1 VRVAVCQ
8 PQVPFERGGTEVLTE
23 ALVAELRQSGHET
36 DLVTVPFKW
45 YPGAR
50 VLSQAL
56 LWRLLDLEEAN
67 GRPID
72 RVIAT
77 KFPSYA
83 VRHPNKVVWLFH
95 QFRQAYD
102 LHGTELG
109 QFGDD
114 PAGRATRRKIQGL
127 DQATLGEARQLFAI
141 SQNVADRLQSST
153 GLQAEVLYPPPQ
165 QLDFRCEEYGDFVLS
180 VGRLDR
186 AKRVDLLLE
195 AAATGDGLRLVV
207 AGDGPDRER
216 LESLAREFGLDG
228 RVTFTGRVDND
239 ELADLYARCLAVY
252 YAPVDEDYG
261 LVPYEAL
268 MSEKPVVTTRD
279 AGGPLE
285 IVVDGETGRVCE
297 PTPAAVAEACL
308 WLRSHPSETRE
319 LGVVGRERAERV
331 TWDRVIERLLAP

>member
-1 VRVAVCQ
+1 MRVAVCQ

-23 ALVAELRQSGHET
+23 SLVSELRSRGHEA

-56 LWRLLDLEEAN
+56 VWRLLDLEEAN
-67 GRPID
+67 GQPID

-83 VRHPNKVVWLFH
+83 VRHPSKVVWLYH

-109 QFGDD
+109 QFGED
-114 PAGRATRRKIQGL
+114 PASRATRRRIQRL
-127 DQATLGEARQLFAI
+127 DEKTLGEARHVFAI
-141 SQNVADRLQSST
+141 SQNVADRLRDST
-153 GLQAEVLYPPPQ
+153 GLEAEVLHPPPQ
-165 QLDFRCEEYGDFVLS
+165 RLDFRCDEYGDFVLS

-195 AAATGDGLRLVV
+195 AAAAGDALRLVV

-216 LESLAREFGLDG
+216 LESLAREFELDG
-228 RVTFTGRVDND
+228 RVIFTGRVGDD
-239 ELADLYARCLAVY
+239 ELTDLYARCLAVY
-252 YAPVDEDYG
+252 YAPLDEDYG

-268 MSEKPVVTTRD
+268 MSQKPVVTTHD

-297 PTPAAVAEACL
+297 PTATAVAEACL
-308 WLRSHPSETRE
+308 WLRSHPSATRE
-319 LGVVGRERAERV
+319 LGVAGHERAALV
-331 TWDRVIERLLAP
+331 TWDRVVDRLLGS

>member
-1 VRVAVCQ
+1 VRIAVCQ
-8 PQVPFERGGTEVLTE
+8 PQVPFERGGTEVLTHS
-23 ALVAELRQSGHET
+23 LVEQLRLRGHET
-36 DLVTVPFKW
+36 DLLTVPFKW

-56 LWRLLDLEEAN
+56 LWRLLDVEEAN

-72 RVIAT
+72 LVIGT

-109 QFGDD
+109 QFGED
-114 PAGRATRRKIQGL
+114 PGSVATRRAIERL
-127 DQATLGEARQLFAI
+127 DRATLSEARRLFSI
-141 SQNVADRLQSST
+141 SGNVAERLQSST
-153 GLQAEVLYPPPQ
+153 GLEAEVLHPPPAS
-165 QLDFRCEEYGDFVLS
+165 LDFRCDEYGDFILS

-186 AKRVDLLLE
+186 SKRVDLLLE
-195 AAATGDGLRLVV
+195 AAAIGDELRVVV
-207 AGDGPDRER
+207 AGDGPDRAR
-216 LESLAREFGLDG
+216 LEELARELGLNG
-228 RVTFTGRVDND
+228 RVRFTGRVGEDD
-239 ELADLYARCLAVY
+239 LTDLYARCLAVY

-268 MSEKPVVTTRD
+268 MSAKPVVTTRD

-285 IVVDGETGRVCE
+285 IVVDHETGRVCE
-297 PTPAAVAEACL
+297 PTPDAVAEACL
-308 WLRSHPSETRE
+308 WLGANRDTTRA
-319 LGVVGRERAERV
+319 LGLAGQERARRV
-331 TWDRVIERLLAP
+331 TWDGVIERLLAS

>member
-1 VRVAVCQ
+1 VRIAVCQ
-8 PQVPFERGGTEVLTE
+8 PQVPFERGGTEVLTGS
-23 ALVAELRQSGHET
+23 LVEQLRQRGHET
-36 DLVTVPFKW
+36 DLLTVPFKW

-56 LWRLLDLEEAN
+56 LWRLLDVEEAN

-72 RVIAT
+72 LVIAT

-102 LHGTELG
+102 LHGTDLG
-109 QFGDD
+109 QFGED
-114 PAGRATRRKIQGL
+114 PASVATRRAIERL
-127 DQATLGEARQLFAI
+127 DRKTLGEARRLFSI
-141 SQNVADRLQSST
+141 SGNVAERLQGST
-153 GLQAEVLYPPPQ
+153 GLQAEVLHPPPPS
-165 QLDFRCEEYGDFVLS
+165 LGFRFEEYGDFILS

-195 AAATGDGLRLVV
+195 AAARGDGLRVVV
-207 AGDGPDRER
+207 AGDGPDRAR
-216 LESLAREFGLDG
+216 LEALARELGLDG
-228 RVTFTGRVDND
+228 QVTFEGRVGDD
-239 ELADLYARCLAVY
+239 DLTDLYARCLAVY

-268 MSEKPVVTTRD
+268 LSRKPVVTTSD

-285 IVVDGETGRVCE
+285 IIVDGETGRVCE
-297 PTPAAVAEACL
+297 PTAHAVVEACL
-308 WLRSHPSETRE
+308 WLRAHRDATEA
-319 LGVVGRERAERV
+319 LGAAGRERAQRV
-331 TWDRVIERLLAP
+331 TWDGVIERLLAS